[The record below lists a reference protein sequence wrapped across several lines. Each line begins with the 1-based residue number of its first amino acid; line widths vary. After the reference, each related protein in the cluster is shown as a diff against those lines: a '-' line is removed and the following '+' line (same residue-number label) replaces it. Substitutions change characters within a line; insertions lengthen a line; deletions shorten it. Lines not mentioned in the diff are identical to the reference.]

1 MEGANWASTELV
13 REGTMKREQFCLGV
27 KVRSL
32 WLQLS
37 EEHHRDS
44 ERKSG
49 PDLISPTGPHEL
61 GCGCVTDWPCPRVL
75 LAPSLNSSE
84 K

>member
-1 MEGANWASTELV
+1 
-13 REGTMKREQFCLGV
+13 MKREQFCLGV
-27 KVRSL
+27 KVYSV

-61 GCGCVTDWPCPRVL
+61 DCGVSRTGPVPV
-75 LAPSLNSSE
+75 SS
-84 K
+84 